1 MSKQFDVELA
11 SNLEEDDV
19 SVETSE
25 VVINYLKL
33 LSLMEEWADTEWLG
47 CDFSE

>member
-33 LSLMEEWADTEWLG
+33 
-47 CDFSE
+47 C